1 MRGASITILC
11 KNVLHR
17 KNAMPKRGSKSAKST
32 MKRIAGCTENQGSWP
47 WVNQQHVYL
56 FSEVQ
61 RNIEYTITG
70 ARQYSSDS
78 LHGGLKVS
86 CTPHFSW

>member
-1 MRGASITILC
+1 MELALQFYVRMYCIG
-11 KNVLHR
+11 

-32 MKRIAGCTENQGSWP
+32 MKRIAGCNENQGSWP
-47 WVNQQHVYL
+47 WANQQHVYL
-56 FSEVQ
+56 FSKVQ